1 MRESALLVSFLLE
14 KYYNMLTILYGPSCV
29 GKTTLIKH
37 LISDY
42 GWQSIS
48 CYLTRPL
55 RPSDINRVYVAKK
68 EFKRLEAGKFFHCV
82 NHHFEALYGTPK
94 NELVDSS
101 KSNTSRFVL
110 DFMLKNYLQLEQFEH
125 EKIII
130 FPESIEKLKLQIEGA
145 NRSNRFEDILKDI
158 EDNYSPEQ
166 LLFYKNN
173 GFKVIINS
181 FNDIKTTLEKLME
194 IHV

>member
-1 MRESALLVSFLLE
+1 MRESVLLVSFLSE
-14 KYYNMLTILYGPSCV
+14 KCHDMLTILYGPSCV

-55 RPSDINRVYVAKK
+55 RSSDVGRVYVAEE
-68 EFKRLEAGKFFHCV
+68 EFKKLEEEKFFHCV
-82 NHHFEALYGTPK
+82 NRHFEASYGTPK
-94 NELVDSS
+94 NELLNSS
-101 KSNTSRFVL
+101 KSNTGRFVL

-125 EKIII
+125 EKIIVLS
-130 FPESIEKLKLQIEGA
+130 ESIEKLKLQVDEA

-158 EDNYSPEQ
+158 EENYSEEK
-166 LLFYKNN
+166 LIFYKDN
-173 GFKVIINS
+173 GFKIITNS
-181 FNDIKTTLEKLME
+181 FNNVNTTLEKLVE

>member
-1 MRESALLVSFLLE
+1 
-14 KYYNMLTILYGPSCV
+14 MLTILYGPSCV

-55 RPSDINRVYVAKK
+55 RSSDVGRVYVAEE
-68 EFKRLEAGKFFHCV
+68 EFKKLEEEKFFHCV
-82 NHHFEALYGTPK
+82 NRHFEASYGTPK
-94 NELVDSS
+94 NELLNSS
-101 KSNTSRFVL
+101 KSNTGRFVL

-125 EKIII
+125 EKIIVLS
-130 FPESIEKLKLQIEGA
+130 ESIEKLKLQVDEA

-158 EDNYSPEQ
+158 EENYSEEK
-166 LLFYKNN
+166 LIFYKDN
-173 GFKVIINS
+173 GFKIITNS
-181 FNDIKTTLEKLME
+181 FNNVNTTLEKLVE